1 MMMSLSHVFLA
12 PDAGLVVRGFVV
24 SVVATAA
31 IFLASLAGHDFQLH
45 GNWLEMF
52 PQTAA
57 TAVAVKLGVFLPFGR
72 CHESWRNVGLA
83 DITRLIWAASLAML
97 VLVGVDAAVMTA
109 SMGCSGPQLP
119 ADVVVGDWTWTIIL
133 MAGVRGW
140 WWSFHEELL
149 AAVPTVRLRPVETA
163 ALLRR
168 DPVMLDTTAVG
179 GLIGGRTVLV
189 TGAGGSIGSE
199 LCRQLLLFQPQ
210 RLVLID
216 RGENMLFLTAHDL
229 LRQPTQA
236 AIEPLIA
243 DITDAGRMESILAEV
258 RPQVVFHAA
267 AHKHV
272 AMMERDPAE
281 AIKNNCL
288 GTALVARLASRHGA
302 EAFVLI
308 STDKAVNPT
317 SVMGCSKLIAER
329 CVQALASQSQTRF
342 MVVRFGNVLGSN
354 GSVVPIFLEQ
364 IRRGGPVT
372 VTHPD
377 IARYFMT
384 IPEASQ
390 LVLQAA
396 AMGRGGEVF
405 VLDMGQRVRIVDLA
419 RSLIRLS
426 GLAADE
432 IEIVYTGLTPGERLV
447 EQLYFSDERPCRTA
461 HPKVF
466 SAVHRPV
473 DASDTAALLDSVS
486 AVVDEP
492 AEVVRGR
499 LRELVPEYRAEDR
512 LPKATV
518 CRHA

>member
-1 MMMSLSHVFLA
+1 MIDRLLRSLCHPASALA
-12 PDAGLVVRGFVV
+12 ARGLL
-24 SVVATAA
+24 VATAA
-31 IFLASLAGHDFQLH
+31 TVAIFLACLARHDFQVDAD
-45 GNWLEMF
+45 WLTAF
-52 PQTAA
+52 PTTAA
-57 TAVAVKLGVFLPFGR
+57 SVVGVKLVVFLALGR
-72 CHESWRNVGLA
+72 CRESWRHFGLA
-83 DITRLIWAASLAML
+83 DITRLVWAATLAML
-97 VLVGVDAAVMTA
+97 VLAGVDTAVMTA
-109 SMGCSGPQLP
+109 GTGLTGLRLP
-119 ADVVVGDWTWTIIL
+119 TAVVVGDWAWTIIL
-133 MAGVRGW
+133 MAGIRGF

-149 AAVPTVRLRPVETA
+149 AAVPAVRLRPVDTT
-163 ALLRR
+163 ALLPR
-168 DPVMLDTTAVG
+168 DPVSLDTTAVG
-179 GLIGGRTVLV
+179 SLIGGRTVLV

-199 LCRQLLLFQPQ
+199 LCRQVLEFQPS
-210 RLVLID
+210 RLVLVD
-216 RGENMLFLTAHDL
+216 RGENPLFLTAHDL
-229 LRQPTQA
+229 MRRVPQA

-243 DITDAGRMESILAEV
+243 DITDTGRMESIMARI
-258 RPQVVFHAA
+258 RPDVVFHAA

-302 EAFVLI
+302 AAFVLI

-317 SVMGCSKLIAER
+317 SVMGCSKLVAER
-329 CVQALASQSQTRF
+329 CVQALASESKTRF
-342 MVVRFGNVLGSN
+342 IVVRFGNVLASN

-364 IRRGGPVT
+364 IRRGGPIT

-426 GLAADE
+426 GLGPDE
-432 IEIVYTGLTPGERLV
+432 IEIVYTGLTQGERLV
-447 EQLYFSDERPCRTA
+447 EQLYFSEERPCRTA

-466 SAVHRPV
+466 SAIHRPV
-473 DASDTAALLDSVS
+473 DTAETVALLDSL
-486 AVVDEP
+486 AAIVDEP
-492 AEVVRGR
+492 PEVVRAR
-499 LRELVPEYRAEDR
+499 LRELVPEFCGDDR
-512 LPKATV
+512 TPNQVVL
-518 CRHA
+518 RYD

>member
-1 MMMSLSHVFLA
+1 MITRLLRLLPSWPLA
-12 PDAGLVVRGFVV
+12 LAIRGLVVA
-24 SVVATAA
+24 VVATAA
-31 IFLASLAGHDFQLH
+31 IFLACLADHDFRLDTGWLAG
-45 GNWLEMF
+45 F
-52 PQTAA
+52 PTTAA
-57 TAVAVKLGVFLPFGR
+57 AVVAIKVAVFMALGR
-72 CHESWRNVGLA
+72 CHESWRHLGLA
-83 DITRLIWAASLAML
+83 DITGLVWAATLAML
-97 VLVGVDAAVMTA
+97 LLSGVDTAITSAGIAGLSPRLTAA
-109 SMGCSGPQLP
+109 
-119 ADVVVGDWTWTIIL
+119 VVVGDWAWTIVL

-149 AAVPTVRLRPVETA
+149 AAVPAVRLRPVETA

-168 DPVMLDTTAVG
+168 EPVMLDTTAVG

-243 DITDAGRMESILAEV
+243 DITDAGRMESIMAQVQPE
-258 RPQVVFHAA
+258 VVFHAA

-302 EAFVLI
+302 DAFVLI

-518 CRHA
+518 CRHV